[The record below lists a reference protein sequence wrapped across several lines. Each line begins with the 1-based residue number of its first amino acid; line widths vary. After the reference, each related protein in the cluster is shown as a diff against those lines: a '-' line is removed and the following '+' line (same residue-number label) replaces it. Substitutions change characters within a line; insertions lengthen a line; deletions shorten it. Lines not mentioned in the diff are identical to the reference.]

1 MPTSGPSLS
10 ETTEP
15 RLAPCLLLATALLCV
30 SAPRAQ
36 AQAVTTAGG
45 APAELTVRGVGEKAL
60 RVTLRPLGDEDETAA
75 PLPAP
80 GEAPHFSLR
89 SIEGIVNYRIGEL
102 YVTVTGDPL
111 SVQVSTRNGRSVQNV
126 VFEPEGGISARLDDK
141 PVLGLGGSPASEA
154 TAPADPPRFDRRG
167 ARYPAAAQTGDIHRE
182 ARTEDIHRAHGAV
195 PLLAGTSGWA
205 LYLAAP
211 QADLDL
217 RDQRRALL
225 LPAAGPGEA
234 DDSPPAAGL
243 VDLYLF
249 DAAEPESYLRD
260 LARVSGG
267 AAMPPRW
274 ALGYFQSQGIP
285 ERAHDAD
292 EVVEAFRSR
301 RFPLDAVVFFDAP
314 DSAAT
319 EEAAGETAEPVELAG
334 MISAVQRRNA
344 RAVLKLSPAAGGDSG
359 DAEAA
364 LAAGADALWV
374 SGDPAATGSRAVRE
388 AALAARQ
395 GKRPW
400 SLHDAGEIGMAGDGA
415 WLTSGATEAAWE
427 TLKAEIPAAL
437 HRSLSLSPWWGS
449 EIGGRRAAEEGD
461 AELYARWFQFAAFTP
476 LFRAHGDRWRQRL
489 PWAYADSQP
498 AVWQIARRYAE
509 LRYRLLPY
517 NYSLAWQAHT
527 SGMPPMR
534 ALWLHYPEDARAVTV
549 GTEYLWGR
557 DLLVA
562 PVYRKGAAR
571 RQLYLP
577 PGTWYDWWSGER
589 LEGGRRITREAGL
602 DTLPLYARAGAII
615 PLDPPRQHVG
625 ERAYGP
631 TTLKVFRGDHG
642 DFVLYDDDG
651 ESLDYLDGDAALT
664 RILWDDTESMLTI
677 EPARPS
683 RGTAGHHRFLIEMV
697 PQGQTRRL
705 TYLGRRVTIDFGN

>member
-1 MPTSGPSLS
+1 M
-10 ETTEP
+10 
-15 RLAPCLLLATALLCV
+15 ALLCV

-45 APAELTVRGVGEKAL
+45 APAELTVRAAGEKAL
-60 RVTLRPLGDEDETAA
+60 RVTLRPLGDAGEAA
-75 PLPAP
+75 DAPPAP
-80 GEAPHFSLR
+80 GEAPQFSLR
-89 SIEGIVNYRIGEL
+89 EVDGIVNYRIGEL
-102 YVTVTGDPL
+102 YVTVTGGPL
-111 SVQVSTRNGRSVQNV
+111 SVQVSTREGRSVQNL
-126 VFEPEGGISARLDDK
+126 VFDSEGGLSARLDDK
-141 PVLGLGGSPASEA
+141 PVLGLGDAPPSEA

-167 ARYPAAAQTGDIHRE
+167 ARYPAAAQAKDTEG
-182 ARTEDIHRAHGAV
+182 ARSAA
-195 PLLAGTSGWA
+195 PLLVGTSGWA
-205 LYLAAP
+205 LYLVAP
-211 QADLDL
+211 RADFDL
-217 RDQRRALL
+217 RDQRRARLV
-225 LPAAGPGEA
+225 PAPGPEDG
-234 DDSPPAAGL
+234 DGPPPAAGL
-243 VDLYLF
+243 IDLYLF
-249 DAAEPESYLRD
+249 DAVEPESYLRD
-260 LARVSGG
+260 LARVIGP

-285 ERAHDAD
+285 ERARDVG
-292 EVVEAFRSR
+292 EVVEAFRGR
-301 RFPLDAVVFFDAP
+301 RFPLDAVVLFDAP
-314 DSAAT
+314 DSSAT
-319 EEAAGETAEPVELAG
+319 DEAGGETAEPVELAELVA
-334 MISAVQRRNA
+334 AVQRRNA
-344 RAVLKLSPAAGGDSG
+344 RAVLRLSSAAGSDPG

-374 SGDPAATGSRAVRE
+374 SGDPAAGTGSRAVRE
-388 AALAARQ
+388 AVSMARQ

-400 SLHDAGEIGMAGDGA
+400 SLHDAGEIGLAGDGA
-415 WLTSGATEAAWE
+415 WLTSGETEATWA
-427 TLKAEIPAAL
+427 TLKAEIPSAL
-437 HRSLSLSPWWGS
+437 HRSLSVSPWWGP
-449 EIGGRRAAEEGD
+449 EIGGRRANEEGD

-498 AVWQIARRYAE
+498 AVLQIARRYAE

-527 SGMPPMR
+527 SGLPPMR
-534 ALWLHYPEDARAVTV
+534 ALWLHYPDDARAVTV

-562 PVYRKGAAR
+562 PVYRKGAAKR
-571 RQLYLP
+571 RLYLP
-577 PGTWYDWWSGER
+577 RGAWYDWWSSER
-589 LEGGRRITREAGL
+589 IDGGRRITRETGL

-631 TTLKVFRGDHG
+631 TTLKVFRGEHG

-651 ESLDYLDGDAALT
+651 ESLDYLDGGAALT

-683 RGTAGHHRFLIEMV
+683 RSTAGHHRFLIEMV
-697 PQGQTRRL
+697 PDGPTRRL
-705 TYLGRRVTIDFGN
+705 TYLGRRVTIDFKN